1 MLSLVSTILGLLASA
16 LELGRW
22 LTPLAPV
29 SLPTPNLAA
38 LVDEKPAV
46 EITFAFQNVHAEET
60 LALRDDDGS
69 VRNDALKALS
79 KLLRCWRTGRTKML
93 HPRTVEIVSE
103 AARHFGKTRVE
114 VISGFRAPP
123 FGAPHSRHFLGRAID
138 FKLDG
143 VNAKQLADWL
153 WKNFRGVGVGYYPK
167 QGFVHVDSRDVD
179 VRWLDPARH
188 GESNRARY
196 IARRADEQLPAD
208 VPRLA
213 YDERRAAKT
222 SVAVAVKSGALGSD
236 AAPVALLTL
245 VE

>member
-1 MLSLVSTILGLLASA
+1 MLSLVSTILGILASA

-29 SLPTPNLAA
+29 PTPNLAA
-38 LVDEKPAV
+38 LIDERPAAT
-46 EITFAFQNVHAEET
+46 EITFAFQNLHAEET
-60 LALRDDDGS
+60 FALREDDGS

-123 FGAPHSRHFLGRAID
+123 FGAPHSKHFLGRAID
-138 FKLDG
+138 FRLEG
-143 VNAKQLADWL
+143 VSAKKLADWL
-153 WKNFRGVGVGYYPK
+153 WANFRGVGVGYYPR

-179 VRWLDPARH
+179 VRWIDPALH

-196 IARRADEQLPAD
+196 IARRPDEPLPAGA
-208 VPRLA
+208 PRLA
-213 YDERRAAKT
+213 YDERRAAAT
-222 SVAVAVKSGALGSD
+222 SVAVAVKSGALKSD

-245 VE
+245 VQ